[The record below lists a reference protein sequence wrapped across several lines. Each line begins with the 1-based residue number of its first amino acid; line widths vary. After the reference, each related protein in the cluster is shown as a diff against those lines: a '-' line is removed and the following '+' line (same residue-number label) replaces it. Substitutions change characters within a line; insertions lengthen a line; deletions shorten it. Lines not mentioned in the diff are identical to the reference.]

1 MTAIEVTPLTPYR
14 ESDYAIRVVQEPTTD
29 GEMVYSAWYAEIPTC
44 ESQGDTEQE
53 ARENLRDAFELYMTD
68 LQTRGLPIPA
78 PAPSTAQVREVV
90 AYVVPSTTIRTGSSL
105 MYGEPIGT
113 ESTNLPLT
121 ASTR

>member
-1 MTAIEVTPLTPYR
+1 MSENRFPYR

-68 LQTRGLPIPA
+68 LQARGLPIPV
-78 PAPSTAQVREVV
+78 PASPTAQVREVV
-90 AYVVPSTTIRTGSSL
+90 AYVVPSTTTQVGSSL
-105 MYGEPIGT
+105 MYGEPIGA

-121 ASTR
+121 AGTR